1 MAKTTIYGKP
11 RGPSKTID
19 NRDRDWKRS
28 RDPVYNP
35 CSDILQLCH
44 MRVSRLQ
51 VLIVCLLFY
60 SFDNWMAM
68 NLL

>member
-1 MAKTTIYGKP
+1 MPKVQVMAAI
-11 RGPSKTID
+11 ID

-28 RDPVYNP
+28 RDPVYT

>member
-1 MAKTTIYGKP
+1 MTMQGVI
-11 RGPSKTID
+11 ID

-35 CSDILQLCH
+35 RSDILQLCH

-60 SFDNWMAM
+60 SFDNWMAT